1 MESKN
6 FRVRC
11 NVSLDGLWDFAYTQ
25 NFDVQGQKEPNVPSD
40 LQFVMKMPVPSLSW
54 EAHIDVF
61 KESGVWKEVVFN
73 PEYEPFSLPLKEPF
87 PGDSSRPYIV
97 GVGWYRKRFAVDGS
111 SEDANKI
118 ARLYVGGVRTE
129 AWCWINGVFA
139 GYHFG
144 HSTPFEISLE
154 NFKVGRENELII
166 AVSNVRRDRL
176 GFNLRGYKGY
186 CGGITRSVRLEFV
199 NRVRIEDFHLYP
211 CKGGSRINWHLE
223 LSNEE
228 SEEGLSLDWCISE
241 IDSGEEL
248 KQGEVEISDKIV
260 NWQTDSKGLQFWS
273 DENPHLYNIKLRV
286 RKGQEIIDEVSRRFG
301 LRFIESC
308 GYGLKLNNVPI
319 FLRGITEHCYYP
331 ETLIPPAD
339 VEYYRKIIRKL
350 KELGFNWIRCH
361 TWTPPEEF
369 LIAGDELGMFF
380 QVEPPVKSRE
390 QEWIDI
396 FRTARK
402 HPSVIIYCAGN
413 EELIDEAKIEELR
426 RFSVLQ
432 KEYVPD
438 GLFNPQEGLR
448 GIEYGW
454 GENDLGADIADKPFR
469 HNPRRLEMLREFSDV
484 FGQYSWGYLSYISH
498 LGKWDK
504 LSERLEIY
512 QRPCLAHEIGIQGT
526 YLDFDLEKRY
536 ENLIIGTDLYAVARN
551 YMEQVG
557 LFDKW
562 RIYFENSCKWQ
573 RILRKHCIETARKC
587 RQVAGYDF
595 LGAIDH
601 HNHACGYTGGIMN
614 EFYELKP
621 SNSVEDILKYNNQ
634 SVLLLDVTNFRNLQS
649 GEKYEFDVMASL
661 FGREVLSDGVVEW
674 KLTDGIKDYLSGKFS
689 VSGVS
694 SGAVCKIGTI
704 EFVAPQCAKPIK
716 LQLSITLSGTNYNLR
731 NDWDFWVFG
740 NIADSDLFAG
750 DIAGTYEIEG
760 IIVTSEL
767 SEEVIENL
775 SKGARVI
782 LLGRDFFPGIALD
795 FQIALPGR
803 CGGNY
808 ASVIYEHPITNG
820 FPHEG
825 FCDWQFYSMMK
836 GGSTI
841 VFDDLDIPFNPIIEF
856 ASSWKLIYKQSVL
869 SEYRVGGGKLL
880 ICSLNLSQDEPAVR
894 YFRKLILDYVKSD
907 EFQPADEISTDDLMR
922 IKHAKFEEYGI
933 PHTDMAFDPNAQL

>member
-1 MESKN
+1 MESKI
-6 FRVRC
+6 FCVRR

-25 NFDVQGQKEPNVPSD
+25 KFDVQGQKEPNLPSD

-61 KESGVWKEVVFN
+61 KEAGVWKDVVLN

-97 GVGWYRKRFAVDGS
+97 GVGWYRKRFRVDS
-111 SEDANKI
+111 DLEDADKV
-118 ARLYVGGVRTE
+118 ARLYVGAVRTE

-154 NFKVGRENELII
+154 NFKVGQENELII
-166 AVSNVRRDRL
+166 AVSNLRRDRL

-199 NRVRIEDFHLYP
+199 NRVRIEDFHLYL
-211 CKGGSRINWHLE
+211 CKDGLQINWHVE
-223 LSNEE
+223 LSKED
-228 SEEGLSLDWCISE
+228 SGKGLSLDWCISE
-241 IDSGEEL
+241 IDSDEEL
-248 KQGEVEISDKIV
+248 KQGELEISDNIV
-260 NWQTDSKGLQFWS
+260 DWQTDSKGLQFWS

-301 LRFIESC
+301 LRFIERC
-308 GYGLKLNNVPI
+308 GYSLKLNDVPI

-361 TWTPPEEF
+361 TWMPPEEF

-380 QVEPPVKSRE
+380 QVEPPVKSKE

-413 EELIDEAKIEELR
+413 EELLDEAKIEELR
-426 RFSVLQ
+426 RFSILQ

-454 GENDLGADIADKPFR
+454 GENDLGNDIVEKPFR
-469 HNPRRLEMLREFSDV
+469 HNPKRLSMLREFSDV

-498 LGKWDK
+498 MGKWDK
-504 LSERLEIY
+504 LSERLEVY
-512 QRPCLAHEIGIQGT
+512 KRPCLAHEIGIQGT

-573 RILRKHCIETARKC
+573 RILRKHCIENARKC
-587 RQVAGYDF
+587 KQFAGYDF

-601 HNHACGYTGGIMN
+601 HNHARGYTGGIMN

-621 SNSVEDILKYNNQ
+621 GNTVEDTLKYNNTN
-634 SVLLLDVTNFRNLQS
+634 VLLLDVSNYRNLYAGQ
-649 GEKYEFDVMASL
+649 ECNFDLMISL
-661 FGREVLSDGVVEW
+661 FGEYPISKGIIKW
-674 KLTDGIKDYLSGKFS
+674 SLTDGEHNYANGQFEVGNVAIGGIK
-689 VSGVS
+689 
-694 SGAVCKIGTI
+694 KIGVVKYIAPQIQNPAKLTLYI
-704 EFVAPQCAKPIK
+704 EF
-716 LQLSITLSGTNYNLR
+716 SDEHYNLQ
-731 NDWDFWVFG
+731 NDWDFWVFPR
-740 NIADSDLFAG
+740 IEDSD
-750 DIAGTYEIEG
+750 ISPSKHYELEQQNIF
-760 IIVTSEL
+760 VVSEL
-767 SEEVIENL
+767 SENTLESL
-775 SKGARVI
+775 SQGATVI
-782 LLGRDFFPGIALD
+782 LLGSDFFPTIPLD

-808 ASVIYEHPITNG
+808 ASVIYEHPITNR

-836 GGSTI
+836 GGATI

-869 SEYRVGGGKLL
+869 SEYHVGDGKLL
-880 ICSLNLSQDEPAVR
+880 ICSLNLSQNEPAVR
-894 YFRKLILDYVKSD
+894 YFRKLILDYVKCD
-907 EFQPADEISTDDLMR
+907 EFQPADEISVDDLMR
-922 IKHAKFEEYGI
+922 IKNTKFEEYGI